1 MLQTK
6 RDQDRDRPF
15 DFTRI
20 TICFLSQ
27 CSHISQKGMPKAGK
41 YNLQEKA
48 TLYFCVKDSLLAAV
62 SIIYQHSSIHCLK
75 DSTASFSL
83 YK

>member
-1 MLQTK
+1 
-6 RDQDRDRPF
+6 
-15 DFTRI
+15 
-20 TICFLSQ
+20 
-27 CSHISQKGMPKAGK
+27 MPKAGK

-75 DSTASFSL
+75 DNTACFSL